1 MAVGR
6 SNKIVA
12 IIQARMQSTRLPG
25 KVLMPM
31 PFTSDTSILGQILN
45 QLKKSKFNPIVI
57 VATSISKADDKIA
70 NFCATNNTI
79 FFRGDED
86 NVHSRFFEILQ
97 NSEYKIAI
105 RVTGD
110 NPIIDIESLDFV
122 IENHIE
128 SHSDYSYTANLPV
141 GMNFEV
147 FDVKSFLKMSTMGLT
162 NEDKEHVTLKFKTDD
177 SFLKKMID
185 TKSGIEPNIRV
196 TIDYPSDY
204 LMLSFLY
211 DIAKQNHIEPGIKL
225 IQFVLKEYSWVFQ
238 VNESNFQKKQF
249 ATEIEEVSYS
259 IGLLDSID
267 LKKSAQYLSNYA
279 SIQRTK

>member
-1 MAVGR
+1 MEVGQ

-57 VATSISKADDKIA
+57 VATSISKADDEIV
-70 NFCATNNTI
+70 NFCAANSI
-79 FFRGDED
+79 LVYRGDED

-97 NSEYKIAI
+97 NSEYKTAI

-110 NPIIDIESLDFV
+110 NPIIDFESLDF
-122 IENHIE
+122 ILHNHIE
-128 SHSDYSYTANLPV
+128 FKSDYSYTSDLPV

-147 FDVKSFLKMSTMGLT
+147 FDVNAFIRMSALDLS
-162 NEDKEHVTLKFKTDD
+162 NDDKEHVTLKFKSDD
-177 SFLKKMID
+177 SFSKKILYIN
-185 TKSGIEPNIRV
+185 SGIQHKIRV

-204 LMLSFLY
+204 LMLSFLF

-225 IQFVLKEYSWVFQ
+225 IEFVLKEYPWVFQ
-238 VNESNFQKKQF
+238 VNESNFQKNQF
-249 ATEIEEVSYS
+249 TKESDEILYS
-259 IGLLDSID
+259 VDLLDSLG

-279 SIQRTK
+279 DIQSTK